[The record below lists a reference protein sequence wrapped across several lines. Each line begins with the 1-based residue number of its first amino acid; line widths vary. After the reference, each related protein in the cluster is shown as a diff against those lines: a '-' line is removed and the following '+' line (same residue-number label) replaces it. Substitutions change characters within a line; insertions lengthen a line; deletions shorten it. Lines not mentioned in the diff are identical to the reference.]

1 MVAYINMLASQKTLT
16 VEDEDGNVITIPK
29 KPADKIQIKYIGIP
43 MDIDVPDWLRPFIDY
58 IRIIN
63 DNIDKFPM
71 EEVGIMRQGMK
82 TLNATNM
89 LTF

>member
-1 MVAYINMLASQKTLT
+1 
-16 VEDEDGNVITIPK
+16 
-29 KPADKIQIKYIGIP
+29 